1 MPDFSN
7 LPFRQQIDHVIRFM
21 KIAWAKQP
29 WNSLPPQINLLI
41 SVSVKQKFGASPML
55 DPYSQAE
62 LVAFDGN
69 WILLLKT
76 QWRRPRK
83 ATRFTPF
90 PTDPF
95 PPKVSPTDALR
106 FSLQGPPG
114 ERSIWPPPGKPSS
127 VLNQNV

>member
-7 LPFRQQIDHVIRFM
+7 LPFRQQIDHVIRFK

-29 WNSLPPQINLLI
+29 WNSLPPQINLFI

-69 WILLLKT
+69 RILLL
-76 QWRRPRK
+76 RLSGEDLGRPSG
-83 ATRFTPF
+83 
-90 PTDPF
+90 
-95 PPKVSPTDALR
+95 SPLSPLTL
-106 FSLQGPPG
+106 FH
-114 ERSIWPPPGKPSS
+114 
-127 VLNQNV
+127 LNYHQQMR